1 MISSDTIGLRAVCLS
16 VPCAQGV
23 LTHFRGPLIHT
34 YNKNNTVLQGTG
46 YFQQL
51 STRTN
56 IILLGDSMGDLTMA
70 DGVPSVE
77 NILKIGFLND
87 KVGERSSLVLPY
99 QPSPGARSG
108 PSRGRGRGLCPSDL
122 GL

>member
-1 MISSDTIGLRAVCLS
+1 M
-16 VPCAQGV
+16 
-23 LTHFRGPLIHT
+23 
-34 YNKNNTVLQGTG
+34 LQGTG

-51 STRTN
+51 STRTS

-87 KVGERSSLVLPY
+87 KVGVRSSSVLPY
-99 QPSPGARSG
+99 LPSGASREGQG
-108 PSRGRGRGLCPSDL
+108 PVPVTWACGRFV
-122 GL
+122 